1 MYYITISNMGDNYIF
16 HVDWFTGN
24 VPVWNTIL
32 DHYKNKPGLRFLE
45 IGSFEGL
52 SSVWLLENILT
63 DNTSRLTCIDTFE
76 GSIEHY
82 NHETYKRLL
91 PSLYDV
97 FMHNISRFQ
106 HKTIVKRGKSQHIMK
121 ELYVQNEKY
130 DFIYIDGDHVASSVI
145 EDAVLA
151 FSMLKVDGIMCFD
164 DYDSSSN
171 HADNLD
177 LAQCAI
183 DAFLKIYSRKI
194 EVLHKGWQ
202 IVVKKIS
209 D

>member
-1 MYYITISNMGDNYIF
+1 
-16 HVDWFTGN
+16 
-24 VPVWNTIL
+24 
-32 DHYKNKPGLRFLE
+32 
-45 IGSFEGL
+45 
-52 SSVWLLENILT
+52 
-63 DNTSRLTCIDTFE
+63 
-76 GSIEHY
+76 
-82 NHETYKRLL
+82 
-91 PSLYDV
+91 
-97 FMHNISRFQ
+97 MHNISRFQ

-121 ELYVQNEKY
+121 ELYVQQNEKY

-202 IVVKKIS
+202 IVVRKIS